1 MEGAFMATSTNSTI
15 TATEL
20 AKRLSDIL
28 SRVEYQGEHFEVER
42 NGRVIATIG
51 PSAQPSIT
59 VREYLEAIKDL
70 PPLDEDFEKDI
81 EEVRAMLPPL
91 NPSEW
96 E

>member
-1 MEGAFMATSTNSTI
+1 MTTTNPPAAATRI

-20 AKRLSDIL
+20 ARGLSDIL
-28 SRVEYQGEHFEVER
+28 NRVQYQGERFDVER
-42 NGRVIATIG
+42 NGQVIATFG
-51 PSAQPSIT
+51 PAVQQSIT

-91 NPSEW
+91 RPSEW